1 MPRAHA
7 LLLENIHATAI
18 EALAAYDVE
27 VRRMSTALD
36 EDELI
41 AALADFSGDGPVL
54 VGIRSKTHVSPRVFD
69 AVPRLTAIGAFC
81 IGTDQIALDVA
92 RRGGVAVFNAP
103 FSSTRSVAELV
114 IAEVV
119 ILSRQVLPRRKAAH
133 AGQWDKSAAGS
144 HEVRGKTLGIIGYG
158 HIGSQ
163 VSVLAEALG
172 MRVVFYDIIP
182 KLQLGNS
189 QPCES
194 LHELLRMSDFVTLH
208 VPATPQTQ
216 WMIGPD
222 ELAAMKK
229 GSYLL
234 NASRGTV
241 VQIDA
246 LCQAL
251 RSGHVAG
258 AAIDVYPEE
267 PEENTDSFVTELA
280 GLPNVIL
287 TPHIGGSTQ
296 EAQASIGREVA
307 QSICKFVAQG
317 ATTGSVNFP
326 QVELPPSRGTHR
338 ILNVHKNVPGV
349 LRDISRVVSELNAN
363 IHSQMLSTDEN
374 IGYLIMDLDQD
385 VSAQVRDGISGLPTS
400 IRTRIV

>member
-1 MPRAHA
+1 
-7 LLLENIHATAI
+7 
-18 EALAAYDVE
+18 
-27 VRRMSTALD
+27 
-36 EDELI
+36 
-41 AALADFSGDGPVL
+41 
-54 VGIRSKTHVSPRVFD
+54 
-69 AVPRLTAIGAFC
+69 
-81 IGTDQIALDVA
+81 
-92 RRGGVAVFNAP
+92 
-103 FSSTRSVAELV
+103 
-114 IAEVV
+114 
-119 ILSRQVLPRRKAAH
+119 
-133 AGQWDKSAAGS
+133 
-144 HEVRGKTLGIIGYG
+144 
-158 HIGSQ
+158 
-163 VSVLAEALG
+163 
-172 MRVVFYDIIP
+172 
-182 KLQLGNS
+182 
-189 QPCES
+189 
-194 LHELLRMSDFVTLH
+194 
-208 VPATPQTQ
+208 
-216 WMIGPD
+216 
-222 ELAAMKK
+222 
-229 GSYLL
+229 
-234 NASRGTV
+234 

-400 IRTRIV
+400 IRTRIL